1 MSNNKRP
8 AWVNAIAFVGLAA
21 AMTVV
26 IHSLVTG
33 QGIHSL
39 ALLTGLFLVLMIL
52 SERKGRT
59 WRGLPVIA
67 FLGAAVAFSVLMHG
81 RITGQDM
88 DVVAL
93 GGGLFLVLYGL
104 IHVFFFRSGYK
115 E

>member
-1 MSNNKRP
+1 MSNEKRP

-21 AMTVV
+21 AASVV

-33 QGIHSL
+33 GGIHSL
-39 ALLTGLFLVLMIL
+39 AFLTGLLLVLMIL

-59 WRGLPVIA
+59 WKGLPVIA
-67 FLGAAVAFSVLMHG
+67 SLGAAVAFTVLIHG
-81 RITGQDM
+81 RVTDQDM

-104 IHVFFFRSGYK
+104 IHVFLFRSGY
-115 E
+115 EE